1 MRHEKRPYKPKTDT
15 QILGEGELRATIDNR
30 NMDAAALRLERALTQ
45 YGRTKPNT
53 PQRVT
58 MRAIVD
64 KAAENLK
71 SFTFSH
77 FGPPTYKGCKLEF
90 RPATLVERAANP
102 RAQACFMEVSCT

>member
-30 NMDAAALRLERALTQ
+30 HMDAAALRLERALLQ

-53 PQRVT
+53 PQRAT

-71 SFTFSH
+71 SLTFETRRTQTS
-77 FGPPTYKGCKLEF
+77 
-90 RPATLVERAANP
+90 
-102 RAQACFMEVSCT
+102 AQACFASVAYE